1 MTFSLLL
8 IGIVLSILGALA
20 TLILCIV
27 ALATGKQ
34 RNGLIYGVVFM
45 MSVIFAVLSI
55 MEVAKRGAGK
65 VRQGVEWIK
74 KMDKNNNSW
83 DKYSETDN
91 YYGYVLRE
99 NHDTVPAGYYED
111 CPHKVTDSVFQRS
124 EVENDCILLIY
135 PYRIVPTHS
144 LKTGA
149 LEKYK
154 SKLDSSAKEIIYIDE
169 FAFDTLY
176 LLARRGNKEMSDVT
190 GKGKD
195 MPDYTYFLFDFKTGH
210 CETFMN
216 ENRLWEEANK
226 RGYTGKK
233 YFSSVFTHYYA
244 TGHSGDEED

>member
-1 MTFSLLL
+1 MTFSLLI

-45 MSVIFAVLSI
+45 MSIIFAVLSI

-65 VRQGVEWIK
+65 VKQGVEWIK

-91 YYGYVLRE
+91 YYGYILRE
-99 NHDTVPAGYYED
+99 NHDTILAGYYEHCD
-111 CPHKVTDSVFQRS
+111 G
-124 EVENDCILLIY
+124 ENDCILLIY
-135 PYRIVPTHS
+135 PYRIAPTSS
-144 LKTGA
+144 LKIGS
-149 LEKYK
+149 LEKFE
-154 SKLDSSAKEIIYIDE
+154 SKLDSSAREMLYIDE

-176 LLARRGNKEMSDVT
+176 LLARRSNKEMVNT
-190 GKGKD
+190 KD
-195 MPDYTYFLFDFKTGH
+195 MPDYTYFLFDFRTSK

-226 RGYTGKK
+226 RGYTGKQ
-233 YFSSVFTHYYA
+233 YMSSVFTHYYA
-244 TGHSGDEED
+244 TGHDGDEED